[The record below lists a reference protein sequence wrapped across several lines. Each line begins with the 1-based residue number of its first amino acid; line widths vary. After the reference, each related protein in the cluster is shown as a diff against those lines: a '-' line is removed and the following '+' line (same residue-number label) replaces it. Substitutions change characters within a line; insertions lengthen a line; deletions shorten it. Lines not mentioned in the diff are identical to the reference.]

1 METALDNADLAALA
15 GIMLMGALV
24 PGVSVFTVAARSLA
38 FGFQHGLATAA
49 GIVAGDLLFILIAIY
64 GLSILAAWAGG
75 YFYLFQYVGGAYL
88 IGLGLMLWW
97 STPAI
102 ADLRLRQGASPAASF
117 LVGLAVTLADQKA
130 ILFYLAF
137 LPAFVDL
144 SALSVGDTA
153 AVLGIATVAVG
164 APKIMYALVAARAV
178 RVMESLNAT
187 RVINRLAGTAMVVI
201 GIYLVVTA

>member
-38 FGFQHGLATAA
+38 FGLQHGLATAA

-88 IGLGLMLWW
+88 FGLGLMLWW

-144 SALSVGDTA
+144 PALTVGDTA
-153 AVLGIATVAVG
+153 AVLSIATVAVG

-201 GIYLVVTA
+201 GIYLVASA